1 MNKTKPE
8 RELEKL
14 KKMLKANEEKMADLK
29 IRSAQISKRAAEL
42 EKFVK
47 AFDDLEKK
55 YNEQFPDEE
64 TKPKRKK
71 PASQQPKTEV
81 QNDSQPVE
89 SMLDSEES
97 DGSSSPDDIDVFSMF
112 DNII

>member
-29 IRSAQISKRAAEL
+29 IRSTQISKRAAEL

-55 YNEQFPDEE
+55 YNEQFPEE
-64 TKPKRKK
+64 EPKPKRKK
-71 PASQQPKTEV
+71 PAPQQSETEE
-81 QNDSQPVE
+81 QNNSQPVK
-89 SMLDSEES
+89 SVTDSDES
-97 DGSSSPDDIDVFSMF
+97 DNDSSPDDIDVFSMF